1 MNNVSITF
9 EKGAL
14 NIILGL
20 NGAGKTTLFDLM
32 TGAYPINNGRIL
44 NMPNQ
49 TDIIYLTQSGFMSF
63 LLEGKDYIRLVFKV
77 SGFPFIDDIKKM
89 EELMNFE
96 NERESELFREL
107 WKKRIGQM
115 SVGERRWLYVT
126 TLSQLDKKVY
136 IFDEPTTGIDPS
148 SRIKIYRRLERLTT
162 KENTTVILSTHHLH
176 ELEEITCKLIV
187 LSKGKIQY
195 EGSYSQFLKTYN
207 TSNPDVAFDICVN
220 DQKALA

>member
-148 SRIKIYRRLERLTT
+148 SRIKIYRRL
-162 KENTTVILSTHHLH
+162 H
-176 ELEEITCKLIV
+176 
-187 LSKGKIQY
+187 
-195 EGSYSQFLKTYN
+195 
-207 TSNPDVAFDICVN
+207 
-220 DQKALA
+220 